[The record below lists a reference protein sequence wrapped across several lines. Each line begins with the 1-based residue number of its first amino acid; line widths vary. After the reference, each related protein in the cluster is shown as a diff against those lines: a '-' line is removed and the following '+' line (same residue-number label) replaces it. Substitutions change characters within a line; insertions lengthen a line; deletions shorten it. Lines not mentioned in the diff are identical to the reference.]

1 MPGHK
6 FSRLNIRCAGLNG
19 PSVRINFKMC
29 LLLKIQPLRK
39 WVVVAWLFAV
49 CIVALLPHA
58 ALAGTLTRAQLQQQL
73 GDSVNVGEQ
82 LTALPVW
89 PVFYKNQTAE
99 GRNALYAYVFET
111 IDIEPVVGYGG
122 KPINILVVMNAAGKF
137 LDVRLLSHNEPIFQ
151 EASRNK
157 LLADFAAQYIDLTIA
172 HQIQVLTPKAQRV
185 FDDQKATLHGVSAG
199 TVSAMAMDRTIMEAA
214 AQVAYARLGDAPVGL
229 GVSGTNHDLQNDKAK
244 ASAARSQGPDDKF
257 ERMGFNELVAAKL
270 VQPVSRSNREVQVRF
285 DRTPAEGQD
294 AIARLQ
300 PNAKALDVMLMLPGL
315 PHVGRNVLD
324 APGWREVR
332 ALRESGRGVI
342 AVLDASRYEVVGS
355 AGITGPVTGS
365 VTKPVIGRIARLVAV
380 QDGQR
385 FDVQAL
391 PYTHGLR
398 MSGRRSG
405 VGTDAVMRLF
415 ATPLAAPGQ
424 PALDLA
430 QPLTLEF
437 NLSRASALP
446 GQQRLE
452 TVWTHDIDIPNLAKW
467 QPVRETPAWLRVWE
481 QRKIDLAILVAGL
494 VVLSIALA
502 YQKWLSASKKRLTT
516 YRIIYLVFTLVFI
529 GWAAQGQLTIVN
541 ITSLTS
547 ALLEGRSGE
556 FLLSDPMAIVL
567 WAFVGI
573 TLLVWGRGT
582 FCGWLCP
589 FGAFQELLSFAAK
602 AVGLKPKQLH
612 RKVDAVLKNVKYVV
626 LAAIAV
632 AVVVGGPWADMM
644 VEVEPFKTSISMGFQ
659 REWPYVAWAVACL
672 SLSLLVFR
680 GYCRYVCPLGAA
692 VVIMGKLRLWKWIP
706 RRAECGTPCQTCR
719 HGCGYQAITPVG
731 KIDYDECFQC
741 LDCVTDYQD
750 DKRCL
755 PLIRERKAGGRLP
768 SKVIPIQPVTA
779 QVIAHA

>member
-1 MPGHK
+1 MK
-6 FSRLNIRCAGLNG
+6 
-19 PSVRINFKMC
+19 
-29 LLLKIQPLRK
+29 PLRT
-39 WVVVAWLFAV
+39 WLVVVYLLSV
-49 CIVALLPHA
+49 CIFALLPHA
-58 ALAGTLTRAQLQQQL
+58 VEAGTLTRAQLQQQL

-89 PVFYKNQTAE
+89 PVFHKNQTAP

-111 IDIEPVVGYGG
+111 VDIEPVAGYGG

-157 LLADFAAQYIDLTIA
+157 LLADFAAQYIDLSIA

-185 FDDQKATLHGVSAG
+185 YDDQKATLHGVSAG
-199 TVSAMAMDRTIMEAA
+199 TVSAMAMDRTVMEAA
-214 AQVAYARLGDAPVGL
+214 AQVAYARLLDPA
-229 GVSGTNHDLQNDKAK
+229 THTTAK
-244 ASAARSQGPDDKF
+244 SKSAQPKGQDDQF
-257 ERMGFNELVAAKL
+257 DRLGFNELIAAKL
-270 VQPVSRSNREVQVRF
+270 VLPFGLSNREVQARF
-285 DRTPAEGQD
+285 NGTPGEGHDAE
-294 AIARLQ
+294 ARLQ
-300 PNAKALDVMLMLPGL
+300 PDNAALDMMVMLPGL

-324 APGWREVR
+324 AAGWREVR
-332 ALRESGRGVI
+332 ALRESGVGLI
-342 AVLDASRYEVVGS
+342 AVLDGGRYPV
-355 AGITGPVTGS
+355 AGAGAATA
-365 VTKPVIGRIARLVAV
+365 GRVARLVAV
-380 QDGQR
+380 QGANR
-385 FDVQAL
+385 FDVKEL

-398 MSGRRSG
+398 VSGQRSG
-405 VGTDAVMRLF
+405 VGSNAVMRLF
-415 ATPLAAPGQ
+415 ATESAKPGQ

-430 QPLTLEF
+430 QPITLEF
-437 NLSRASALP
+437 NLSRARAAP

-452 TVWTHDIDIPNLAKW
+452 KQWTHAINIPNIAKW
-467 QPVRETPAWLRVWE
+467 QPVRETPLWWRIWD
-481 QRKIDLAILVAGL
+481 QRKWDLAVLVAGL

-502 YQKWLSASKKRLTT
+502 YQKWLSASQKRLTS

-541 ITSLTS
+541 ITSLAS

-612 RKVDAVLKNVKYVV
+612 RKVDAVLKNLKYVV
-626 LAAIAV
+626 LAAIAI
-632 AVVVGGPWADMM
+632 AVVVGGPWADTM
-644 VEVEPFKTSISMGFQ
+644 VEIEPFKTSISMGFQ

-672 SLSLLVFR
+672 GLSLLVFR

-692 VVIMGKLRLWKWIP
+692 LAIMGKLRLWKWVP

-755 PLIRERKAGGRLP
+755 PLIRQRKANGKVP
-768 SKVIPIQPVTA
+768 PKVIPIQPMTA
-779 QVIAHA
+779 PVIAHA